1 MKSYRKLSNINVAI
15 IESESVSQPSAKWRQ
30 QRQYQPQWLL
40 YSENENIIEING
52 VMKMCINHQRRRQSN
67 QRRSAEESCENQRK
81 YSSKMKENRNET
93 A

>member
-52 VMKMCINHQRRRQSN
+52 VMKMTSIIIGGVNSN
-67 QRRSAEESCENQRK
+67 QRNQLKKAVKISENTARK
-81 YSSKMKENRNET
+81 
-93 A
+93 